1 MLTGTTDTDSR
12 DTECGLFNNNINHA
26 ITEAWIDEGSPHLTI
41 IHTSVLVL
49 KYILALVLMEQVS
62 LADLM
67 VYFTLGIVLLVM
79 LVIIEVLTHYHQN
92 TRSTHIH
99 TCTGG
104 SWTVTVTRPES
115 VRYDGLFLST
125 HTSGTHLRD
134 YYGSS
139 TDYHTYWANAFS
151 HVIVGISWT
160 GPEQYQQASVAG
172 LFETRTPYNNLD
184 LQIDR
189 SSQSIRPLCVEPPY
203 AYGAAT

>member
-12 DTECGLFNNNINHA
+12 NTECGIFNNNMHHA
-26 ITEAWIDEGSPHLTI
+26 ITEAWPSEGSPHLTI

-49 KYILALVLMEQVS
+49 KYILVLVLMEQGS

-67 VYFTLGIVLLVM
+67 VYFTQGIALLVM
-79 LVIIEVLTHYHQN
+79 LVIIEVLTHYHQK
-92 TRSTHIH
+92 TASTH
-99 TCTGG
+99 TQKCTGG
-104 SWTVTVTRPES
+104 SWTDNISLPES
-115 VRYDGLFLST
+115 ERYDGLFLST
-125 HTSGTHLRD
+125 HTNGIYPQY

-172 LFETRTPYNNLD
+172 LFETRAPNINLD

-189 SSQSIRPLCVEPPY
+189 SSQHY
-203 AYGAAT
+203 H